1 MLNDT
6 ALCVEMLNNSL
17 DKRGLEKISIDDYR
31 KKFLFPIKTFY
42 ESVGFDFS
50 NEAFEITN
58 KEFHDG
64 FEKNFNQL
72 ALQPHAFSTIKKLN
86 SKGVTQSIL
95 SATMQDKLDEQVKFF
110 GLNIYL
116 DNIVGLSNT
125 PSGFGKEFEGKE
137 LLSSV
142 NISKK
147 ETIIIGDSM
156 LDYSVSNALGIDC
169 GLIYNGHNSM
179 ERLAA
184 TGSKTFSNIQ
194 SLSEWIIK

>member
-1 MLNDT
+1 
-6 ALCVEMLNNSL
+6 MLNNSL
-17 DKRGLEKISIDDYR
+17 DKRGLKKISIDDYR

-64 FEKNFNQL
+64 FEKKFKKL
-72 ALQPHAFSTIKKLN
+72 ALQPHALSTIKNLKDR
-86 SKGVTQSIL
+86 GVTQSIL
-95 SATMQDKLDEQVKFF
+95 SATMQKKLDYQVKFF
-110 GLNIYL
+110 GLDIYL

-137 LLSSV
+137 LLSV
-142 NISKK
+142 VDISKK

-156 LDYSVSNALGIDC
+156 LDFSVSSALGINC
-169 GLIYNGHNSM
+169 GLVYNGHNNM
-179 ERLAA
+179 DRLAA
-184 TGSKTFSNIQ
+184 TGSKTFPNIK

>member
-1 MLNDT
+1 
-6 ALCVEMLNNSL
+6 MLNNSL
-17 DKRGLEKISIDDYR
+17 GKRGLKKISIDDYR

-64 FEKNFNQL
+64 FEKNFKNL
-72 ALQPHAFSTIKKLN
+72 ALQPHALSTIKNLKDR
-86 SKGVTQSIL
+86 GVTQSIL
-95 SATMQDKLDEQVKFF
+95 SATMQKKLDDQVKFF
-110 GLNIYL
+110 GLDIYL

-125 PSGFGKEFEGKE
+125 PSGFGKEIEGKE
-137 LLSSV
+137 LLSV
-142 NISKK
+142 VDISKK

-156 LDYSVSNALGIDC
+156 LDFSVSSALGINC
-169 GLIYNGHNSM
+169 GLVYNGHNNM
-179 ERLAA
+179 DRLAA
-184 TGSKTFSNIQ
+184 TGSKTFPNIK

>member
-1 MLNDT
+1 
-6 ALCVEMLNNSL
+6 MLNNSL

-64 FEKNFNQL
+64 FEKNFKKL

-86 SKGVTQSIL
+86 SKGITQSIL
-95 SATMQDKLDEQVKFF
+95 SATMQAKLDEQVKFF
-110 GLNIYL
+110 GLDIYL

-125 PSGFGKEFEGKE
+125 PSGFGKEF
-137 LLSSV
+137 
-142 NISKK
+142 
-147 ETIIIGDSM
+147 
-156 LDYSVSNALGIDC
+156 
-169 GLIYNGHNSM
+169 
-179 ERLAA
+179 
-184 TGSKTFSNIQ
+184 
-194 SLSEWIIK
+194 

>member
-1 MLNDT
+1 
-6 ALCVEMLNNSL
+6 MLNNSL
-17 DKRGLEKISIDDYR
+17 DKRGLKKISIDDYR

-64 FEKNFNQL
+64 FEKNFKNL
-72 ALQPHAFSTIKKLN
+72 ALQPHALSTIKNLKDR
-86 SKGVTQSIL
+86 GVTQSIL
-95 SATMQDKLDEQVKFF
+95 SATMQKKLDDQVKFF
-110 GLNIYL
+110 GLDIYL

-137 LLSSV
+137 LLSAV
-142 NISKK
+142 DISKK

-156 LDYSVSNALGIDC
+156 LDFSVSSALGINC
-169 GLIYNGHNSM
+169 GLVYNGHNNM
-179 ERLAA
+179 DRLAA
-184 TGSKTFSNIQ
+184 TGSKTFPNIK

>member
-1 MLNDT
+1 
-6 ALCVEMLNNSL
+6 MLNNSL
-17 DKRGLEKISIDDYR
+17 GKRGLKKISIDDYR

-64 FEKNFNQL
+64 FEKNFKNL
-72 ALQPHAFSTIKKLN
+72 ALQPHALSTIKNLKDR
-86 SKGVTQSIL
+86 GVTQSIL
-95 SATMQDKLDEQVKFF
+95 SATMQKKLDDQVKFF
-110 GLNIYL
+110 GLDIYL

-137 LLSSV
+137 LLSV
-142 NISKK
+142 VDISKK

-156 LDYSVSNALGIDC
+156 LDFSVSSALGINC
-169 GLIYNGHNSM
+169 GLVYNGHNNM
-179 ERLAA
+179 DRLAA
-184 TGSKTFSNIQ
+184 TGSKTFPNIK

>member
-1 MLNDT
+1 
-6 ALCVEMLNNSL
+6 MLNNSL
-17 DKRGLEKISIDDYR
+17 GKRGLKKISIDDYR

-64 FEKNFNQL
+64 FEKNFKKL
-72 ALQPHAFSTIKKLN
+72 ALQPHALSTIKNLKDR
-86 SKGVTQSIL
+86 GVTQSIL
-95 SATMQDKLDEQVKFF
+95 SATMQKKLDDQVKFF
-110 GLNIYL
+110 GLDIYL

-137 LLSSV
+137 LLSV
-142 NISKK
+142 VDISKK

-156 LDYSVSNALGIDC
+156 LDFSVSSALGINC
-169 GLIYNGHNSM
+169 GLVYNGHNNM
-179 ERLAA
+179 DRLAA
-184 TGSKTFSNIQ
+184 TGSKTFPNIK

>member
-6 ALCVEMLNNSL
+6 ALCVKMLNNSL

-50 NEAFEITN
+50 NETFEITN

-64 FEKNFNQL
+64 FEKNFKKL

-86 SKGVTQSIL
+86 SKGITQSIL
-95 SATMQDKLDEQVKFF
+95 SATMQAKLDEQVKFF
-110 GLNIYL
+110 GLDIYL

-142 NISKK
+142 DISKK

-156 LDYSVSNALGIDC
+156 LDYSVSNALNIDC
-169 GLIYNGHNSM
+169 GLVYNGHNSM

-184 TGSKTFSNIQ
+184 TGSKTFSNIE
-194 SLSEWIIK
+194 SLSKWIIQ

>member
-6 ALCVEMLNNSL
+6 ALCVKMLNNSL

-64 FEKNFNQL
+64 FEKNFKKL

-86 SKGVTQSIL
+86 SKGITQSIL
-95 SATMQDKLDEQVKFF
+95 SATMQAKLDEQVKFF
-110 GLNIYL
+110 GLDIYL

-142 NISKK
+142 DISKK

-156 LDYSVSNALGIDC
+156 LDYSVSNALNIDC
-169 GLIYNGHNSM
+169 GLVYNGHNSM
-179 ERLAA
+179 GKVSCHR
-184 TGSKTFSNIQ
+184 I
-194 SLSEWIIK
+194 

>member
-1 MLNDT
+1 LLNDT

-17 DKRGLEKISIDDYR
+17 GKRGLKKISIDDYR

-64 FEKNFNQL
+64 FEKNFKNL
-72 ALQPHAFSTIKKLN
+72 ALQPHALSTIKNLKDR
-86 SKGVTQSIL
+86 GVTQSIL
-95 SATMQDKLDEQVKFF
+95 SATMQKKLDDQVKFF
-110 GLNIYL
+110 GLDIYL

-137 LLSSV
+137 LLSV
-142 NISKK
+142 VDISKK

-156 LDYSVSNALGIDC
+156 LDFSVSSALGINC
-169 GLIYNGHNSM
+169 GLVYNGHNNM
-179 ERLAA
+179 DRLAA
-184 TGSKTFSNIQ
+184 TGSKTFPNIK

>member
-17 DKRGLEKISIDDYR
+17 DKRGLKKISVDDYR
-31 KKFLFPIKTFY
+31 RKFLFPIKTFY

-64 FEKNFNQL
+64 FEKNFKKL
-72 ALQPHAFSTIKKLN
+72 ALQPHALSTIKNLKDT
-86 SKGVTQSIL
+86 GVTQSIL
-95 SATMQDKLDEQVKFF
+95 SATVQEKLDKQVEFF

-137 LLSSV
+137 LLSTV

-156 LDYSVSNALGIDC
+156 LDFSVSNALGIDC
-169 GLIYNGHNSM
+169 GLVYNGHNSM

-184 TGSKTFSNIQ
+184 TGSKTFRNIK
-194 SLSEWIIK
+194 SLCEWISK

>member
-17 DKRGLEKISIDDYR
+17 DKRGLKKISINDYR
-31 KKFLFPIKTFY
+31 NKFLFPIKTFY

-64 FEKNFNQL
+64 FEKNFKKL

-169 GLIYNGHNSM
+169 GLVYNGHNSM
-179 ERLAA
+179 ERLAS

>member
-1 MLNDT
+1 
-6 ALCVEMLNNSL
+6 MLNNSL
-17 DKRGLEKISIDDYR
+17 GKRGLKKISIDDYR

-64 FEKNFNQL
+64 FEKNFKNL
-72 ALQPHAFSTIKKLN
+72 ALQPHALSTIKNLKDR
-86 SKGVTQSIL
+86 GVTQSIL
-95 SATMQDKLDEQVKFF
+95 SATMQKKLDDQVKFF
-110 GLNIYL
+110 GLDIYL

-137 LLSSV
+137 LLSAV
-142 NISKK
+142 DISKK

-156 LDYSVSNALGIDC
+156 LDFSVSSALGIHC
-169 GLIYNGHNSM
+169 GLVYNGHNNM

-184 TGSKTFSNIQ
+184 TGSKTFPNIK